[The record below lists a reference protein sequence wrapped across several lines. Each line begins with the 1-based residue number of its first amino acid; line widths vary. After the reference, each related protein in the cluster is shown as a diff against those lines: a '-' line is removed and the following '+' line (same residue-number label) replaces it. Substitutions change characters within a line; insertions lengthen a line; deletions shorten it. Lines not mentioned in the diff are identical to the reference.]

1 MTTSNSGKAVYLADH
16 ISQNL
21 AFRHSADD
29 LFSYI
34 NSLEESGI
42 IVDFSEIKS
51 IASSFAH
58 QYITNKKVTKKA
70 IIEINKSIDAIQMF
84 ELVERRKS
92 KTRETSNEPLE
103 VLKLIDVEKKGRL

>member
-51 IASSFAH
+51 IAGSFAH
-58 QYITNKKVTKKA
+58 QYITNKKATKKN
-70 IIEINKSIDAIQMF
+70 ITEINKSHNVIQMF
-84 ELVERRKS
+84 ELVERRKV
-92 KTRETSNEPLE
+92 KTRETNKEPLE
-103 VLKLIDVEKKGRL
+103 VLKLI